1 MACHRNSTIREL
13 NKGHIKKKDITF
25 LKILAEIST
34 LLEKLLKMSL
44 AVEDSIHGWVVAHL
58 PCAELFS
65 IVEYHLSQLRSQKN
79 KQKKTQWKATK
90 Y

>member
-1 MACHRNSTIREL
+1 
-13 NKGHIKKKDITF
+13 
-25 LKILAEIST
+25 
-34 LLEKLLKMSL
+34 LLKMSL